1 MASGG
6 DEPKKL
12 ISGAMGK
19 PVEGGGLIL
28 EGFVSGGGG
37 IDEAVESDAEVAV
50 LPN

>member
-12 ISGAMGK
+12 IGRAMGK
-19 PVEGGGLIL
+19 PLKGSSLIR
-28 EGFVSGGGG
+28 EGFVGGGGG

>member
-12 ISGAMGK
+12 IGRAMGK
-19 PVEGGGLIL
+19 PVKGSGLIG
-28 EGFVSGGGG
+28 EGFVGGGRG
-37 IDEAVESDAEVAV
+37 INEAVEPNAEVAV

>member
-12 ISGAMGK
+12 IGRAMGK
-19 PVEGGGLIL
+19 PVEGCGLIG
-28 EGFVSGGGG
+28 EGFVSGGRG

>member
-12 ISGAMGK
+12 VGRTMGK
-19 PVEGGGLIL
+19 PAEWGGLIW
-28 EGFVSGGGG
+28 EGFVGGGGG

>member
-6 DEPKKL
+6 DEPEKL
-12 ISGAMGK
+12 IGRAMGK
-19 PVEGGGLIL
+19 PVEGCGLIG
-28 EGFVSGGGG
+28 EGFVSGGRG